1 MTTAKGEAMPART
14 GLTIVLAAGEGTRM
28 RSSRPK
34 VLHTVAGRSLLGHVL
49 TAAQA
54 AGNSAIAVVLGP
66 EHDDVSA
73 DARQFAPESEVF
85 VQAQRRGTA
94 HAVLAAKA
102 ALEKGA
108 DDVVVAFGDTPLI
121 RPETLQR
128 LRASLADGAVVA
140 VLGFRPADP
149 TGYGRLV
156 TNGDEL
162 LKIVE
167 HADATDVE
175 RAITLCNG
183 GLMALDGKAAL
194 SILERIGNDNRKN
207 EYYLTEAV
215 AIARGMKR
223 KTVALEVTE
232 DEVSGIN
239 TKAQLAATEATMQR
253 QLRQSAL
260 DAGVTLVA
268 PDTVHL
274 SADTKLGRD
283 VTIEPYVVF
292 GPGVIVEDGATIRS
306 FSHLQGAHVGKG
318 AIVGP
323 YARLRPGAKLEE
335 KVHIGNFVEIKESL
349 IEAGAKANHLAY
361 IGDAR
366 VGAGANIGAGTITC
380 NYDGTAKHRTDIG
393 KGAFIGTNSS
403 LVAPIKIGDGAYIGS
418 GSVITSDVPAD
429 ALALGRG
436 RQTIK
441 EGWAKR
447 LRTLKSLVKKK
458 A

>member
-1 MTTAKGEAMPART
+1 
-14 GLTIVLAAGEGTRM
+14 M

-34 VLHTVAGRSLLGHVL
+34 VLHTLAGRSLIGHVL
-49 TAAQA
+49 MAVQA
-54 AGNSAIAVVLGP
+54 AGSTAIAVVLGP
-66 EHDDVSA
+66 EHDDVLA
-73 DARQFAPESEVF
+73 DVRQYAPEAEVF
-85 VQAQRRGTA
+85 MQTQRRGTA

-108 DDVVVAFGDTPLI
+108 DQIVVAFGDTPLI
-121 RPETLQR
+121 RPETLTR
-128 LRASLADGAVVA
+128 LRASLADGAAVA
-140 VLGFRPADP
+140 VVGFRPADP

-156 TNGDEL
+156 TKGDEL
-162 LKIVE
+162 FAIVE
-167 HADATDVE
+167 DADATAAE
-175 RAITLCNG
+175 RSIELCNG
-183 GLMALDGKAAL
+183 GLMALDGKVAL
-194 SILERIGNDNRKN
+194 AILERIGNANRKN

-215 AIARGMKR
+215 AVARAMNR
-223 KTVALEVTE
+223 QAIALEVTE

-239 TKAQLAATEATMQR
+239 TKAQLAATEAIMQR
-253 QLRQSAL
+253 QLRQNAL
-260 DAGVTLVA
+260 DAGVTLIA

-283 VTIEPYVVF
+283 VIVEPYVVF
-292 GPGVIVEDGATIRS
+292 GPGVTVDDGATIRS

-335 KVHIGNFVEIKESL
+335 GVHIGNFVEVKEAL
-349 IEAGAKANHLAY
+349 IEAGAKANHLSY

-366 VGAGANIGAGTITC
+366 VGAGANVGAGTITC
-380 NYDGTAKHRTDIG
+380 NYDGEAKHRTDIG
-393 KGAFIGTNSS
+393 KGAFIGSNSA
-403 LVAPIKIGDGAYIGS
+403 LVAPVKIGDGAYIGS

-436 RQTIK
+436 RQTVK

-447 LRTLKSLVKKK
+447 LRSLKLLVKKK

>member
-1 MTTAKGEAMPART
+1 
-14 GLTIVLAAGEGTRM
+14 M

-34 VLHTVAGRSLLGHVL
+34 VLHTLAGRSLIGHVL
-49 TAAQA
+49 MAVQA
-54 AGNSAIAVVLGP
+54 AGSTAIAVVLGP
-66 EHDDVSA
+66 EHDDVLA
-73 DARQFAPESEVF
+73 DVRQYAPEAEVF
-85 VQAQRRGTA
+85 MQTQRRGTA

-108 DDVVVAFGDTPLI
+108 DQIVVAFGDTPLI
-121 RPETLQR
+121 RPETLTR
-128 LRASLADGAVVA
+128 LRASLADGAAVA
-140 VLGFRPADP
+140 VVGFRPADP

-156 TNGDEL
+156 TKGDEL
-162 LKIVE
+162 FAIVE
-167 HADATDVE
+167 DADATAAE
-175 RAITLCNG
+175 RSIELCNG
-183 GLMALDGKAAL
+183 GLMALDGKVAL
-194 SILERIGNDNRKN
+194 AILERIGNANRKN

-215 AIARGMKR
+215 AVARAVNR
-223 KTVALEVTE
+223 QAIALEVTE

-239 TKAQLAATEATMQR
+239 TKAQLAATEAIMQR
-253 QLRQSAL
+253 QLRQNAL
-260 DAGVTLVA
+260 DAGVTLIA

-283 VTIEPYVVF
+283 VIVEPYVVF
-292 GPGVIVEDGATIRS
+292 GPGVTVDDGATIRS

-335 KVHIGNFVEIKESL
+335 GVHIGNFVEVKEAL
-349 IEAGAKANHLAY
+349 IEAGAKANHLSY

-366 VGAGANIGAGTITC
+366 VGAGANVGAGTITC
-380 NYDGTAKHRTDIG
+380 NYDGEAKHRTDIG
-393 KGAFIGTNSS
+393 KGAFIGSNSA
-403 LVAPIKIGDGAYIGS
+403 LVAPVKIGDGAYIGS

-436 RQTIK
+436 RQTVK

-447 LRTLKSLVKKK
+447 LRSLKLLVKKK